1 MANFF
6 FTAAGE
12 KELTCCSKQE
22 ICQHR
27 PKMMCFIAISKVLFS
42 QNPQISSVK
51 CSLSKILR

>member
-1 MANFF
+1 MANLF

-27 PKMMCFIAISKVLFS
+27 PEMMCFITISKVLFT
-42 QNPQISSVK
+42 QNPQISSLK
-51 CSLSKILR
+51 CS